1 MPSVATLVESS
12 RPVAVEPSVNTVAS
26 WLAVYRLTRLV
37 QRDDV
42 WPLPE
47 VRAKIMARYGAT
59 RWSALLDCPWCASPW
74 IAAGLL
80 VLRAAAPRLHT
91 ALVSVLAASAVA
103 GIVTE
108 AMDAVS
114 PPE

>member
-1 MPSVATLVESS
+1 VPDIATLVEPS
-12 RPVAVEPSVNTVAS
+12 RSAALESRVTVAE
-26 WLAVYRLTRLV
+26 WLACYRAVRLL

-47 VRAKIMARYGAT
+47 ARAAIMKRWGT
-59 RWSALLDCPWCASPW
+59 SRWSALLDCPWCLSVW
-74 IAAGLL
+74 VAAVLA
-80 VLRAAAPRLHT
+80 VLRVAAPRLHG
-91 ALVSVLAASAVA
+91 LVVAVLAASATT

-108 AMDAVS
+108 VLDAVA